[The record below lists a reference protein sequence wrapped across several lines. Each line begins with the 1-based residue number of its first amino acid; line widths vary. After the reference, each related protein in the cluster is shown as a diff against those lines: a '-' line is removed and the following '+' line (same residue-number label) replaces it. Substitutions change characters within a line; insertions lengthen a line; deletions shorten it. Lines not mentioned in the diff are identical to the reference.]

1 MKHIVPD
8 TKLSF
13 SGTKLRAVTEHD
25 VPFKAQCDKTWQI
38 SPIVLFF
45 TLRNLFF
52 VQVVRSRMKWQNFW
66 LLFDAFPHFFS
77 SNLST
82 VFPRPDKTAAY
93 CMLVRSCN
101 RHRIDAK
108 GAHNLRD
115 L

>member
-45 TLRNLFF
+45 YLKESFF
-52 VQVVRSRMKWQNFW
+52 RTSCQKPYEMAKF
-66 LLFDAFPHFFS
+66 
-77 SNLST
+77 
-82 VFPRPDKTAAY
+82 
-93 CMLVRSCN
+93 LVTF
-101 RHRIDAK
+101 
-108 GAHNLRD
+108 
-115 L
+115 